1 MGSLYKIPIHHYP
14 AYGPLLEELR
24 ETGVTSIGAVSKG
37 GIPLPELELPAGAAA
52 LFMGGE
58 AYGMPLEVT
67 RRFDLLATI
76 PMTSEVDSYSVNA
89 AAAVILYELIG
100 RLAPE

>member
-1 MGSLYKIPIHHYP
+1 MGSLFKLPIHHYP
-14 AYGPLLEELR
+14 SLGPLLEELR
-24 ETGVTSIGAVSKG
+24 TDRVTSIGAVSRG
-37 GIPLPELELPAGAAA
+37 GKPLPELKLPQGPAA

-58 AYGMPLEVT
+58 AFGMPEEVI
-67 RRFDLLATI
+67 RRFDTLATI
-76 PMTSEVDSYSVNA
+76 PMASEVDSYSVNA